1 MPKRNNRGEGNT
13 EQAHVD
19 ETPAVKRDVPLR
31 NVVNGFGG
39 RFARAPKKTNRKKR
53 TRQTL
58 TDTDLELQDSR
69 TVIADMK
76 KDMKNINK
84 RLEDYK
90 YRVQNANVTT
100 DDLENE
106 IERLKQDNVALT
118 AQHKRDVQQT
128 RDSVMGEKTELLSKL
143 KRMKEQITEQK
154 KEIAVAKTQ
163 MTRMRNEKTEIEES
177 RTVLRSALAVKSFEL
192 TELQTKHKTNTE
204 PDRDN
209 NSNINAVKS
218 SSAVSRRNV
227 KLWAVPFQ
235 SLMKEKFCVDARAA
249 RVATLRFCLE
259 EDEGLLEL
267 EAAANAENILTKRRV
282 YYSIHCK
289 CWTAFSP
296 PSKR

>member
-1 MPKRNNRGEGNT
+1 MPKRNDRCEGD
-13 EQAHVD
+13 EDQANAI
-19 ETPAVKRDVPLR
+19 EAPALKRPLR
-31 NVVNGFGG
+31 NVVKGRNGKFI
-39 RFARAPKKTNRKKR
+39 RAPTKTKK

-58 TDTDLELQDSR
+58 TATDLELQDSR
-69 TVIADMK
+69 TVIVDLRK
-76 KDMKNINK
+76 EIVKLTKTVD
-84 RLEDYK
+84 EYK
-90 YRVQNANVTT
+90 YRLQNEQVTKEECEE
-100 DDLENE
+100 EN
-106 IERLKQDNVALT
+106 ERLKQHNIAVN
-118 AQHKRDVQQT
+118 AQHICVVQQT
-128 RDSVMGEKTELLSKL
+128 RDNVIGEKTELLNKL

-154 KEIAVAKTQ
+154 KQIAVAKTQ